1 MIHEINH
8 LKELEVNTGVKIPMP
23 NFFYIEKYGRKLEDQ
38 MEELLPVL
46 GKKEWFL
53 FKTDCRF
60 KEGGLLHNFI
70 IELEKHAK
78 LGKDYDECILVEL
91 TEDIQLNEEF
101 PEFLYYLKSQEE
113 KIYFIFTMKHSK
125 DTAFIQECME
135 QYFFIRDIYA
145 KEYSAHEQWDIIQ
158 KICREFEFGISTEA
172 KEILISGLKEREWKP
187 EEQVMCR
194 LKNNICSQIYELLL
208 TEESEKVIQQETAE
222 NILRKIEP
230 VQKKRHTIGFCQ
242 GGLTYE

>member
-1 MIHEINH
+1 MLHEINH

-46 GKKEWFL
+46 GKKEWFM

-78 LGKDYDECILVEL
+78 LGKDYEECILIEL
-91 TEDIQLNEEF
+91 TEDIHLNEECS
-101 PEFLYYLKSQEE
+101 EFLTYLKMLEE
-113 KIYFIFTMKHSK
+113 KIYFLFAIKQGK

-135 QYFFIRDIYA
+135 QYFFIRVIEA
-145 KEYSAHEQWDIIQ
+145 REYSIEEQWNIIQ
-158 KICREFEFGISTEA
+158 KTCQEFQVGISCEA
-172 KEILISGLKEREWKP
+172 KALLIKGIEKRGWKP

-194 LKNNICSQIYELLL
+194 LKNNVCSQIYELLL
-208 TEESEKVIQQETAE
+208 TEESEKIILQKTAE
-222 NILRKIEP
+222 GILRKLDPAI
-230 VQKKRHTIGFCQ
+230 KKRHVIGFCQ

>member
-113 KIYFIFTMKHSK
+113 KIYFIFTMKQSK
-125 DTAFIQECME
+125 DTAFIQECIVSTTIIHE
-135 QYFFIRDIYA
+135 IRKIVVNSTSSNNCTIFFNN
-145 KEYSAHEQWDIIQ
+145 
-158 KICREFEFGISTEA
+158 
-172 KEILISGLKEREWKP
+172 
-187 EEQVMCR
+187 R
-194 LKNNICSQIYELLL
+194 L
-208 TEESEKVIQQETAE
+208 
-222 NILRKIEP
+222 NILDCKLIPFNRI
-230 VQKKRHTIGFCQ
+230 KKTNYTKGTCGSDWGQ
-242 GGLTYE
+242 

>member
-113 KIYFIFTMKHSK
+113 KIYFIFTMKQSK
-125 DTAFIQECME
+125 DTAFIQECIVSTTIIHE
-135 QYFFIRDIYA
+135 IRKIVVNSTSSNNCTIFFNN
-145 KEYSAHEQWDIIQ
+145 
-158 KICREFEFGISTEA
+158 
-172 KEILISGLKEREWKP
+172 
-187 EEQVMCR
+187 R
-194 LKNNICSQIYELLL
+194 L
-208 TEESEKVIQQETAE
+208 
-222 NILRKIEP
+222 NILDCKLIPFNRIKIISFYHSRK
-230 VQKKRHTIGFCQ
+230 
-242 GGLTYE
+242 